1 MKEIFVNT
9 DAHEA
14 RIAVQEDGQLVELHI
29 EREERVVGGIYKAR
43 VESVHHG
50 MDASFVDIGLD
61 RNAFLYAGD
70 IIPVGNGSGT
80 NGNGSPSDEDDDP
93 ADNGGF
99 DRRGRRPRSH
109 VPITGLVRRG
119 QELLVQVAKGP
130 RGSKG
135 ARVSTR
141 ISIPGRYLVF
151 MPDENSV
158 GVSRK
163 IDDPK
168 ERDRLKRIIDS
179 IKKPSNAR
187 GGGYGLIVRTE
198 AEDKTERE
206 LRQDLD
212 FLERTWAEI
221 KRKADTTPAANLVYA
236 DLTLLFR
243 ILRDAFGQD
252 VDRLVLDSP
261 ADYKRAHEL
270 LDFFGPSLKDRVVLY
285 DGVKPIFEQFGI
297 EQEIQKLL
305 GRRVWLPSGGYLVI
319 DHAEALVAIDVN
331 SGRYTGSTTGLADTI
346 LKTNLEAVT
355 EIARQL
361 RLRDMGGI
369 LVLDLI
375 DMNSASDRK
384 QVETALEK
392 SLKHDK
398 SRCKVSHISP
408 LGLIE
413 MTRKR
418 TGEAVNEQMIEP
430 CPYCAGSGKISSAES
445 VSLLI
450 ERDLERL
457 SRAQNE
463 AEAFLVS
470 CHPLVAYQLVGESG
484 DEVEMLEH
492 LIQKGVYVR
501 ASNELHQEKYEITPG
516 KFDDLDKRY
525 LPFRPN
531 QIVEVAV
538 AKNTALA
545 PPEGIGQT
553 LDGGYLV
560 EMEQGARFA
569 GQTVRVRL
577 NRIGRSSASGEPV
590 AKNGSSSSSGNNGP
604 NGSGPLGILPPPP
617 FEAPRPAPPVG
628 SANPA
633 NPARSGEGSAPT
645 RNNRNNKRRRG
656 SGNTGTNTGN
666 APRER

>member
-1 MKEIFVNT
+1 MSKEIYVNT

-14 RIAVQEDGQLVELHI
+14 RIAVKEDGQLVELHI

-70 IIPVGNGSGT
+70 IIPAGAGGGGST
-80 NGNGSPSDEDDDP
+80 DDEDEP

-109 VPITGLVRRG
+109 TPITGLVRRG
-119 QELLVQVAKGP
+119 QEILVQVAKGP

-179 IKKPSNAR
+179 IKKPNSSGR
-187 GGGYGLIVRTE
+187 GGYGLIVRTE

-221 KRKADTTPAANLVYA
+221 KRKAAVTPAASLVYA

-252 VDRLVLDSP
+252 VDKLVLDSP
-261 ADYKRAHEL
+261 TDYKRAHEL

-285 DGVKPIFEQFGI
+285 DGEKPIFEQFAI

-305 GRRVWLPSGGYLVI
+305 GRRVWLKSGGYLVI

-346 LKTNLEAVT
+346 VKTNLEAVA

-384 QVETALEK
+384 MVETALETA
-392 SLKHDK
+392 LKHDK

-408 LGLIE
+408 LGLVE

-457 SRAQNE
+457 ARAQSD
-463 AEAFLVS
+463 AEAFLVT
-470 CHPLVAYQLVGESG
+470 CHPLVAYQLVGEGG

-492 LIQKGVYVR
+492 TIQKGVYVR
-501 ASNELHQEKYEITPG
+501 VGDELHQEKYEIVPG
-516 KFDDLDKRY
+516 KFDDFDKRF
-525 LPFRPN
+525 LSFRKN

-538 AKNTALA
+538 AKNTALV
-545 PPEGIGQT
+545 PPEAIGQT
-553 LDGGYLV
+553 LDGGYVV
-560 EMEQGARFA
+560 ELEQGARFA

-577 NRIGRSSASGEPV
+577 NRVGRSSGDGEAV
-590 AKNGSSSSSGNNGP
+590 AKNG
-604 NGSGPLGILPPPP
+604 NGSGPATLAPPPV
-617 FEAPRPAPPVG
+617 EAPRPVVQAPRPAAVAPSVRQDADAMERGG
-628 SANPA
+628 S
-633 NPARSGEGSAPT
+633 GGGSRNNNRR
-645 RNNRNNKRRRG
+645 RNNRSG
-656 SGNTGTNTGN
+656 SGNN
-666 APRER
+666 APRERQNQAS